1 MAFPLFGTALPSAL
15 ARLALVAALLCALS
29 VDAAQRSP
37 DAEAL
42 YQEAL
47 ATAARAQ
54 ESYAGTILNIDQPL
68 WRQASQLAEQA
79 LALAP
84 DDPEITL
91 LLAEI
96 YTRVGWY
103 IRAWPHWQRYLELG
117 GALDADG
124 AALFGEAG
132 DELGYARYTQGDPE
146 GALGYY
152 GAVAAALPDDEEAL
166 SWLARIHFE
175 AGRPAEAL
183 PYWRRLTELAP
194 DDAGYRY
201 YLELTEQQLAVGA
214 EASGYFQQGLA
225 SYEAGELDAALAQF
239 EAAIGANDQFT
250 QAYVWAGRTS
260 LDLRQPDKAERYWRR
275 VLELDPNDAR
285 AAYFATLAADQ
296 QRWGIDAANAFY
308 EGQQHYEAG
317 ELEAAAER
325 FDYAALLN
333 PDYSDALSWAGRSYQ
348 ELGDPVRAASYWQ
361 ALLALEPD
369 DARARYFLE
378 LAERQQR
385 FGSEAGLAF
394 TQGVAAFE
402 AADLETAEARF
413 RAATQANP
421 DYAEAWA
428 WLGRVAFTQARY
440 SEAAEAYAKA
450 AELEP
455 ENGDYRFFADEA
467 RTLSQPSP

>member
-1 MAFPLFGTALPSAL
+1 MVLPSLGTAPTAL
-15 ARLALVAALLCALS
+15 GRLALVAALVGALGLG
-29 VDAAQRSP
+29 AAQRSP
-37 DAEAL
+37 EAEAL
-42 YQEAL
+42 YQEAF

-79 LALAP
+79 RALAP

-117 GALDADG
+117 GALDADV
-124 AALFGEAG
+124 AALFGKAG
-132 DELGYARYTQGDPE
+132 DELGYARYTRGDPE
-146 GALGYY
+146 GALEYY

-183 PYWRRLTELAP
+183 PYWQRLSELAP
-194 DDAGYRY
+194 DNEGYRY

-225 SYEAGELDAALAQF
+225 SYQAGALEAALGQF
-239 EAAIGANDQFT
+239 EAATAANDQFA

-260 LDLRQPDKAERYWRR
+260 LELGQPEKAERYWRR
-275 VLELDPNDAR
+275 VMALDPADAR

-308 EGQQHYEAG
+308 EGQQRYEAG

-333 PDYSDALSWAGRSYQ
+333 PNYTDALAWAGRSYQ
-348 ELGDPVRAASYWQ
+348 ELGDPVRAANYWQ

-369 DARARYFLE
+369 DTRARYFLE
-378 LAERQQR
+378 QAERQQR
-385 FGSEAGLAF
+385 YGNEAGLAF
-394 TQGVAAFE
+394 TQGVDAFE
-402 AADLETAEARF
+402 AADLATAEARF

-428 WLGRVAFTQARY
+428 WLGRVTFTQARY
-440 SEAAEAYAKA
+440 AEAAAAYAKA
-450 AELEP
+450 AELAP

-467 RTLSQPSP
+467 RTLSQQSP